1 MEKNHF
7 IILINQIIL
16 VFKDPI
22 THAYIKQI
30 IRIKLVNI
38 RIQTSG
44 CLVILTQIHVPK
56 IL

>member
-16 VFKDPI
+16 VSKDPI
-22 THAYIKQI
+22 THAYIKTEI

-44 CLVILTQIHVPK
+44 
-56 IL
+56 